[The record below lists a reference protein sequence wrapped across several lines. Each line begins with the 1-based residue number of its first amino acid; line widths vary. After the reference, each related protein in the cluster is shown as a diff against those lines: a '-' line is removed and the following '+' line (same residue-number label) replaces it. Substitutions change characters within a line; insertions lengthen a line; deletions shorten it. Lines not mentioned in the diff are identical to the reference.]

1 MKTKKIFWGLFL
13 ILAGAYLIVS
23 QMGYLPSVG
32 VVRTLLTI
40 ACAAILIK
48 SIACMS
54 FGGILFPLAIIAIVY
69 AKPLGLT
76 MVTPWSILAAAL
88 LLTIGLNLLFG
99 GWKKKHWQHNREH
112 GHEWEHEFEWKHEHE
127 EKFSSSESVEAGE
140 NIEINTTFNG
150 VIRYITTENFRY
162 ASIDSKFS
170 GVKIYFQDAK
180 VPTGSA
186 VIDVDAMFSGIELY
200 IPANWQ
206 VINHLQGPF
215 QGVNTKGKVP
225 KETDTVLTLEGIS
238 RFSGVEVHYM

>member
-23 QMGYLPSVG
+23 QMGYLPTVG
-32 VVRTLLTI
+32 VMRALLTI
-40 ACAAILIK
+40 ACAAVFIK

-54 FGGILFPLAIIAIVY
+54 FGGMLFPLAIVAILY
-69 AKPLGLT
+69 AKPLGIT

-99 GWKKKHWQHNREH
+99 GWKKKHRQHNREH
-112 GHEWEHEFEWKHEHE
+112 SNEWEHEHG
-127 EKFSSSESVEAGE
+127 EKFSSFESVEAGE

-162 ASIDSKFS
+162 ASIESKFS
-170 GVKIYFQDAK
+170 GIKIYFQDAK

-186 VIDVDAMFSGIELY
+186 VIDMDVIFSGIELY
-200 IPANWQ
+200 IPANWK
-206 VINHLQGPF
+206 VINHLQGSF
-215 QGVNTKGKVP
+215 QGVSKKGKEP
-225 KETDTVLTLEGIS
+225 AEADTVLTLEGTA

>member
-1 MKTKKIFWGLFL
+1 MKTKKVFWGLFL

-23 QMGYLPSVG
+23 QMGYLPTVG
-32 VVRTLLTI
+32 VVRALLTI
-40 ACAAILIK
+40 ACAAVFIK

-54 FGGILFPLAIIAIVY
+54 FGGMLFPLAIIAILY
-69 AKPLGLT
+69 AKPLGIK

-99 GWKKKHWQHNREH
+99 GWKKKHRKHN
-112 GHEWEHEFEWKHEHE
+112 WEHSHEWKHEHE
-127 EKFSSSESVEAGE
+127 WEHEHEMFGSSESVEAGE
-140 NIEINTTFNG
+140 NIEIDTTFNG

-180 VPTGSA
+180 GPTGSA
-186 VIDVDAMFSGIELY
+186 VIDLDVMFSGIELY
-200 IPANWQ
+200 VPVNWQ
-206 VINHLQGPF
+206 VINHLKGSF
-215 QGVNTKGKVP
+215 QGVNHKGKEP
-225 KETDTVLTLEGIS
+225 EEADTVLTLEGMA